1 MPEKLHIEASGH
13 GPDLFLI
20 HGWGLHSGVWQDLMP
35 ALASAWRV
43 TRVDLPGHGLSRAVP
58 MPGTLTE
65 VARLVAKAAPPHAVW
80 LGWSLGGLVALRA
93 ALDFPARLRGL
104 ILVSSTMRF
113 VSAEDWT
120 CGMPPAQLAK
130 FTREL
135 QRDYRGTVRNF
146 LALQVQGDAHAR
158 QALRRL
164 RALLFAA
171 GEPEAAGLESGLAI
185 LRRSDLRA
193 ELGRLDLPVL
203 VMTGGRDRLTPPAA
217 GRAMASMIAAAR
229 LEHFPRAAHA
239 PFLSHPQQFVAALR
253 EFRSRLPDDAAQTQA
268 GKDIKHG

>member
-1 MPEKLHIEASGH
+1 MPEKLHIETSGH

-35 ALASAWRV
+35 ALASVWRV
-43 TRVDLPGHGLSRAVP
+43 TRVDLPGHGLSRTVP
-58 MPGTLTE
+58 MPRVLTD
-65 VARLVAKAAPPHAVW
+65 VARLVAEVAPSKAVW

-93 ALDFPARLRGL
+93 ALDFPARLCAL
-104 ILVSSTMRF
+104 ILVSSTPRF
-113 VSAEDWT
+113 VTAQDWS
-120 CGMPPAQLAK
+120 CAMPPAQLEK

-146 LALQVQGDAHAR
+146 LALQVQGDARAQ

-171 GEPEAAGLESGLAI
+171 GEPEAAGLESGLEI

-193 ELGRLDLPVL
+193 ELGRLELPVL

-253 EFRSRLPDDAAQTQA
+253 EFRSRLPDDAVQTQA
-268 GKDIKHG
+268 GADIKHG